1 MVKYGFFD
9 SVGGDRKYSAD
20 DIGNYFVKL
29 ISDGVFATPA
39 TALQVQ
45 ANSGM
50 TVQVTAGWGFIKCHW
65 LNNNAPLL
73 LTLDAADP
81 ILSRTDR
88 IVMRLDTANR
98 LCELAVKKGTSG
110 STSAPALTRVE
121 DGIWELSLAQI
132 AIAPGVTEITQ
143 AAITDER
150 ADTSVCG
157 YVTGLIDQIDTTNL
171 FAQYNAAF
179 TTWFDSVK
187 DEVKSTTIMIDLHS
201 RYIASVGDTN
211 IPINLSAYNSALDII
226 NVYINGMRLQAG
238 VDYTSD
244 SYYVYLS
251 QAVTVDDT
259 PIDIEVL
266 KSTDTSAAE
275 SIAAFVAALESRVQ
289 ALENR
294 MGGMTLRQMTQ
305 AAYDALATKDSS
317 TIYVVSDGTSIK
329 LYIGSIQIGG
339 GVSRTG
345 TSTALTNGTNVSNT
359 GVATYHQF
367 LALTNDNEAEQEEM

>member
-9 SVGGDRKYSAD
+9 SVGGDRRYSAD

-98 LCELAVKKGTSG
+98 LCEIAVKKGTSG
-110 STSAPALTRVE
+110 STSAPALTRVAG
-121 DGIWELSLAQI
+121 GIWELSLAQI
-132 AIAPGVTEITQ
+132 AVAPGVAEITQ

-150 ADTSVCG
+150 ADTSACG

-171 FAQYNAAF
+171 FAQFNAAF
-179 TTWFDSVK
+179 TTWFDEIK
-187 DEVKSTTIMIDLHS
+187 DDVKSATIMIDLHS
-201 RYIASVGDTN
+201 RYIASAGDTN
-211 IPINLSAYNSALDII
+211 IPINLSAYNSTLDII

-275 SIAAFVAALESRVQ
+275 SIVAFVAALESRVQ

-294 MGGMTLRQMTQ
+294 MGGITLRQMTQ
-305 AAYDALATKDSS
+305 EAYDALTTKDNS
-317 TIYVVSDGTSIK
+317 TIYYVYDGNGKITQYMGDVELSNGK
-329 LYIGSIQIGG
+329 ST
-339 GVSRTG
+339 VG
-345 TSTALTNGTNVSNT
+345 TFTALTEGTTTSNT
-359 GVATYHQF
+359 GTATYQQL
-367 LALTNDNEAEQEEM
+367 LAMTDEQGEM

>member
-1 MVKYGFFD
+1 MKKLVKYGFFD

-88 IVMRLDTANR
+88 IVMRLDTAGR
-98 LCELAVKKGTSG
+98 LCEIAVKKGTSG
-110 STSAPALTRVE
+110 STSAPTLTRVAG
-121 DGIWELSLAQI
+121 GIWELSLAQI
-132 AIAPGVTEITQ
+132 AVAPGVAEITQ

-171 FAQYNAAF
+171 FAQFNSAF

-201 RYIASVGDTN
+201 RYIASAGDTN

-259 PIDIEVL
+259 PVDIEVL

-294 MGGMTLRQMTQ
+294 MGGMTLRKMTQ
-305 AAYDALATKDSS
+305 AAYDALTTKDSS
-317 TIYVVSDGTSIK
+317 TIYYVYDGNGKITQYMGDVELSNGK
-329 LYIGSIQIGG
+329 STIGTPTAIVNGIAT
-339 GVSRTG
+339 GVSG
-345 TSTALTNGTNVSNT
+345 TPVYSDT
-359 GVATYHQF
+359 F
-367 LALTNDNEAEQEEM
+367 LRED

>member
-88 IVMRLDTANR
+88 IVMRLDTAGR
-98 LCELAVKKGTSG
+98 LCEVAVKKGTSG

-121 DGIWELSLAQI
+121 GGIWELSLAQI
-132 AIAPGVTEITQ
+132 AVAPGVAEITQ

-171 FAQYNAAF
+171 FAQFNAAF
-179 TTWFDSVK
+179 TAWFDSVK

-201 RYIASVGDTN
+201 RYIASAGDTN

-226 NVYINGMRLQAG
+226 DVYINGMRLQAG

-251 QAVTVDDT
+251 QAVTVNDT
-259 PIDIEVL
+259 PIDIEAF

-275 SIAAFVAALESRVQ
+275 SIVAFVAALESRVQ

-305 AAYDALATKDSS
+305 AAYDALTTKDNS
-317 TIYVVSDGTSIK
+317 TMYVVSDGASIK

-345 TSTALTNGTNVSNT
+345 TTTALTDGTNISNA
-359 GVATYHQF
+359 GVATYQQF

>member
-1 MVKYGFFD
+1 MVRYGFFD

-121 DGIWELSLAQI
+121 GGIWELSLAQI
-132 AIAPGVTEITQ
+132 AVAPGVTEITQ

-179 TTWFDSVK
+179 TAWFDSVK

-259 PIDIEVL
+259 PVDIEVL

-275 SIAAFVAALESRVQ
+275 SVVAFVAALESRVQ

-305 AAYDALATKDSS
+305 AAYDALTTKDNS
-317 TIYVVSDGTSIK
+317 TMYVVSDGTSIK

-339 GVSRTG
+339 GVNRTG
-345 TSTALTNGTNVSNT
+345 TSTALTNGTNISNT

-367 LALTNDNEAEQEEM
+367 

>member
-88 IVMRLDTANR
+88 IVMRLDTAGR
-98 LCELAVKKGTSG
+98 LCEVAVKKGTLG
-110 STSAPALTRVE
+110 STSAPALTRVAG
-121 DGIWELSLAQI
+121 GIWELSLAQI
-132 AIAPGVTEITQ
+132 AVAPGVAEITQ

-150 ADTSVCG
+150 ADKSVCG

-171 FAQYNAAF
+171 FAQFNAAF
-179 TTWFDSVK
+179 TNWFDSVK
-187 DEVKSTTIMIDLHS
+187 DEVKSTTIVIDLHS
-201 RYIASVGDTN
+201 RYIASAGDTN
-211 IPINLSAYNSALDII
+211 IPINLSAYNSTLDII

-294 MGGMTLRQMTQ
+294 MGGMTLRKMTQ
-305 AAYDALATKDSS
+305 AAYDALPTKDNS
-317 TIYVVSDGTSIK
+317 TIYYVYDGNGKITQYMGDVELSNGK
-329 LYIGSIQIGG
+329 STIG
-339 GVSRTG
+339 TFTTLTEG
-345 TSTALTNGTNVSNT
+345 TTTSNT
-359 GVATYHQF
+359 GAATYQQL
-367 LALTNDNEAEQEEM
+367 LAMTDEQEGV

>member
-9 SVGGDRKYSAD
+9 SIGGDRRYSAD

-73 LTLDAADP
+73 LPLDAADP

-88 IVMRLDTANR
+88 IVMRLDTAGR
-98 LCELAVKKGTSG
+98 LCEIAVKKGTSG
-110 STSAPALTRVE
+110 STSAPVLTRVAG
-121 DGIWELSLAQI
+121 GIWELSLAQI
-132 AIAPGVTEITQ
+132 AVAPGVAEITQ

-150 ADTSVCG
+150 ADTAVCG

-171 FAQYNAAF
+171 FAQFNSAF
-179 TTWFDSVK
+179 TTWFDEIK
-187 DEVKSTTIMIDLHS
+187 DEVRSATIVIDLHS
-201 RYIASVGDTN
+201 RYIASAGDTN
-211 IPINLSAYNSALDII
+211 IPINLSAYNSTLDII

-275 SIAAFVAALESRVQ
+275 SIVAFVAALESRVQ

-305 AAYDALATKDSS
+305 AAYDALPTKDNS
-317 TIYVVSDGTSIK
+317 TIYYVYDGNGKITQYMGDVEMSNGK
-329 LYIGSIQIGG
+329 STIGT
-339 GVSRTG
+339 V
-345 TSTALTNGTNVSNT
+345 TALTEGTTTSNT
-359 GVATYHQF
+359 GTATYQQ
-367 LALTNDNEAEQEEM
+367 LLTMTDEQEGV

>member
-9 SVGGDRKYSAD
+9 SIGGDRKYSAD

-50 TVQVTAGWGFIKCHW
+50 TVQVTSGWGFIKCHW

-88 IVMRLDTANR
+88 IVMRLDTAGR

-110 STSAPALTRVE
+110 STSAPTLTRVE
-121 DGIWELSLAQI
+121 GGIWELSLAQI
-132 AIAPGVTEITQ
+132 AVAPGVTVITQ

-150 ADTSVCG
+150 ADTSACG

-171 FAQYNAAF
+171 FAQFNSAF
-179 TTWFDSVK
+179 TTWFDGIK
-187 DEVKSTTIMIDLHS
+187 DDIKSATIMIDLHS

-211 IPINLSAYNSALDII
+211 IPINISAYNSTLDII

-259 PIDIEVL
+259 PIDIEVF

-275 SIAAFVAALESRVQ
+275 SIVAFVAALENRVQ

-294 MGGMTLRQMTQ
+294 MGGMTLRQITR
-305 AAYDALATKDSS
+305 AAYDELTTKDNNTVYYVHDVNGKITQYLGDVELSS
-317 TIYVVSDGTSIK
+317 GKSTVGTFTAI
-329 LYIGSIQIGG
+329 
-339 GVSRTG
+339 TEG
-345 TSTALTNGTNVSNT
+345 TTTSNT
-359 GVATYHQF
+359 GTATYQQ
-367 LALTNDNEAEQEEM
+367 LLTLEQGEI

>member
-9 SVGGDRKYSAD
+9 SVGGDRRYSAD

-98 LCELAVKKGTSG
+98 LCEIAVKKGTSG
-110 STSAPALTRVE
+110 STSAPALTRVAG
-121 DGIWELSLAQI
+121 GIWELSLAQI
-132 AIAPGVTEITQ
+132 AVAPGVAEITQ

-171 FAQYNAAF
+171 FAQFNAAF
-179 TTWFDSVK
+179 TTWFDEIK
-187 DEVKSTTIMIDLHS
+187 DEVRSATIVIDLHS
-201 RYIASVGDTN
+201 RYIASAGDTN
-211 IPINLSAYNSALDII
+211 IPINLSAYNSTLDII

-266 KSTDTSAAE
+266 KSTDTSTAE
-275 SIAAFVAALESRVQ
+275 SIVAFVAALESRVQ

-294 MGGMTLRQMTQ
+294 MGGITLRQMTQ
-305 AAYDALATKDSS
+305 EAYDALTTKDNS
-317 TIYVVSDGTSIK
+317 TIYYVYDGNGKITQYMGDVELSNGK
-329 LYIGSIQIGG
+329 ST
-339 GVSRTG
+339 VG
-345 TSTALTNGTNVSNT
+345 TFTALTEGTTTSNT
-359 GVATYHQF
+359 GAATYQQL
-367 LALTNDNEAEQEEM
+367 LAMTDEQEGV

>member
-9 SVGGDRKYSAD
+9 SVGGDRRYSAD

-98 LCELAVKKGTSG
+98 LCEIAVKKGTSG
-110 STSAPALTRVE
+110 STSAPALTRVAG
-121 DGIWELSLAQI
+121 GIWELSLAQI
-132 AIAPGVTEITQ
+132 AVAPGVAEITQ

-171 FAQYNAAF
+171 FAQFNAAF
-179 TTWFDSVK
+179 TTWFDEIK
-187 DEVKSTTIMIDLHS
+187 DDVKSATIMIDLHS

-211 IPINLSAYNSALDII
+211 IPINLSAYNSTLDII

-275 SIAAFVAALESRVQ
+275 SIVAFVAALESRVQ

-294 MGGMTLRQMTQ
+294 MGGITLRQMTQ
-305 AAYDALATKDSS
+305 EAYDALTTKDNS
-317 TIYVVSDGTSIK
+317 TIYYVYDGNGKITQYMGDVELSSGK
-329 LYIGSIQIGG
+329 STIGTFTAQ
-339 GVSRTG
+339 TEG
-345 TSTALTNGTNVSNT
+345 TTISNT
-359 GVATYHQF
+359 GTATYQQ
-367 LALTNDNEAEQEEM
+367 LLTMTAEQGEM

>member
-9 SVGGDRKYSAD
+9 SVGGDRRYSAD

-98 LCELAVKKGTSG
+98 LCEIAVKKGTSG
-110 STSAPALTRVE
+110 STSAPALTRVAG
-121 DGIWELSLAQI
+121 GIWELSLAQI
-132 AIAPGVTEITQ
+132 AVAPGVAEITQ

-171 FAQYNAAF
+171 FAQFNAAF
-179 TTWFDSVK
+179 TTWFDEIK
-187 DEVKSTTIMIDLHS
+187 DEVRSATIMIDLHS

-211 IPINLSAYNSALDII
+211 IPINLSAYNSTLDII

-275 SIAAFVAALESRVQ
+275 SIVAFVAALESRVQ

-294 MGGMTLRQMTQ
+294 MGGITLRQMTQ
-305 AAYDALATKDSS
+305 EAYDALTTKDNS
-317 TIYVVSDGTSIK
+317 TIYYVYDGNGKITQYMGDVELSNGK
-329 LYIGSIQIGG
+329 ST
-339 GVSRTG
+339 VG
-345 TSTALTNGTNVSNT
+345 TFTALTEGTTTSNT
-359 GVATYHQF
+359 GAATYQQL
-367 LALTNDNEAEQEEM
+367 LAMTDEQEGV

>member
-9 SVGGDRKYSAD
+9 SVGGDRRYSAD

-50 TVQVTAGWGFIKCHW
+50 TVQIAAGWGFIKCHW

-88 IVMRLDTANR
+88 IVMRLDTAGR
-98 LCELAVKKGTSG
+98 LCKIAVKKGTSG
-110 STSAPALTRVE
+110 STSAPALTRVAG
-121 DGIWELSLAQI
+121 GIWELSLAQI
-132 AIAPGVTEITQ
+132 AVAPGVAEITQ

-150 ADTSVCG
+150 ADTAVCG

-171 FAQYNAAF
+171 FAQFNSAF
-179 TTWFDSVK
+179 TTWFDEIK
-187 DEVKSTTIMIDLHS
+187 DEVRSATIVIDLHS
-201 RYIASVGDTN
+201 RYIASAGDTN
-211 IPINLSAYNSALDII
+211 IPINLSAYNSTLDII

-275 SIAAFVAALESRVQ
+275 SIVAFVAALESRVQ

-294 MGGMTLRQMTQ
+294 MGSITLRQMTQ
-305 AAYDALATKDSS
+305 EAYDALPTKDNS
-317 TIYVVSDGTSIK
+317 TIYYVYDGNGKITQYMGDVELSNGK
-329 LYIGSIQIGG
+329 ST
-339 GVSRTG
+339 VG
-345 TSTALTNGTNVSNT
+345 TFAALTEGTTISNT
-359 GVATYHQF
+359 GTATYQQ
-367 LALTNDNEAEQEEM
+367 LLTLTAEQGE

>member
-9 SVGGDRKYSAD
+9 SIGGDRKYSAD

-45 ANSGM
+45 ANNGM

-88 IVMRLDTANR
+88 IVMRLDTTGR

-110 STSAPALTRVE
+110 STSAPTLTRV
-121 DGIWELSLAQI
+121 DGGIWELSLAQI
-132 AIAPGVTEITQ
+132 AVAPGVSEITQ

-171 FAQYNAAF
+171 FAQFNAAF
-179 TTWFDSVK
+179 TTWFDDIK
-187 DEVKSTTIMIDLHS
+187 DDIKSATIMIDLHS

-211 IPINLSAYNSALDII
+211 VPINISAYNSTLDII
-226 NVYINGMRLQAG
+226 SVYINGMRLQAG

-251 QAVTVDDT
+251 QAVTVDNT
-259 PIDIEVL
+259 PIDIEVF

-275 SIAAFVAALESRVQ
+275 SIVAFVVALENRVQ

-294 MGGMTLRQMTQ
+294 MGGMTLRQITR
-305 AAYDALATKDSS
+305 AAYDELTTKDNNTVYYVHDVNGKITQYLGDVEMSS
-317 TIYVVSDGTSIK
+317 GKSTVGTF
-329 LYIGSIQIGG
+329 
-339 GVSRTG
+339 
-345 TSTALTNGTNVSNT
+345 TALTEGTAISNT
-359 GVATYHQF
+359 GTATYQQ
-367 LALTNDNEAEQEEM
+367 LLSMTDEQGEM